1 MSSFSLRSFGGVAR
15 VIAGRRGF
23 HRGRR
28 ALEEEWRPGMPGRN
42 GMVVPV
48 KKNLLVGGIVSSFV
62 GSVYFY
68 TIYQMQKGNSDDFL
82 DELDSEL
89 QQQKKA

>member
-1 MSSFSLRSFGGVAR
+1 MSSFSLRSVVGAAR

-42 GMVVPV
+42 GMAVPV
-48 KKNLLVGGIVSSFV
+48 KQNLVVGGIVSSFV
-62 GSVYFY
+62 GAVYFY

-89 QQQKKA
+89 QQQKKV